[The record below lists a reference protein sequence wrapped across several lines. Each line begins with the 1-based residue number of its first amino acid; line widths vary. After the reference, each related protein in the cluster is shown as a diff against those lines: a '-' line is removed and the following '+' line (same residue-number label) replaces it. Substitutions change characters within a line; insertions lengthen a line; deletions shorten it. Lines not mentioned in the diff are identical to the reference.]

1 MNKNDLRYKKT
12 EDKLRS
18 ALVCLLRHNNIESIT
33 VRDICEQAGCSR
45 NAFYLHYETK
55 DDLYEAIVNSIIDKL
70 IYALQA
76 DTNVFES
83 RDEHTILQY
92 YDKIIDAIISH
103 REELDVLI
111 KRDQGILMM
120 KLAKAIFAGNEETI
134 HAFAAKT
141 PSIESSLNAA
151 FLSAGIVGFIYEWF
165 THPGITDQMAKDFLI
180 KIDNEN
186 RNIYK
191 LAL

>member
-1 MNKNDLRYKKT
+1 MNKNDLRYKKM

-18 ALVCLLRHNNIESIT
+18 SLISLLSRNNIESIT

>member
-12 EDKLRS
+12 EDKLRG
-18 ALVCLLRHNNIESIT
+18 ALVSLLKCNNIESIS
-33 VRDICEQAGCSR
+33 VRDICEEAGCSR

-55 DDLYEAIVNSIIDKL
+55 DELYEALVNSIIDQL
-70 IYALQA
+70 VYAIQA

-83 RDEHTILQY
+83 RDEHSIIQY

-103 REELDVLI
+103 RNELDVLI
-111 KRDQGILMM
+111 KRDQGVLMM

-134 HAFAAKT
+134 HAFAAKA

-180 KIDNEN
+180 KVDNEN
-186 RNIYK
+186 RNIYR

>member
-18 ALVCLLRHNNIESIT
+18 ALVSLLKRNTLESVS
-33 VRDICEQAGCSR
+33 VRDICEKAGCSR

-191 LAL
+191 FAL